1 MNYET
6 LRINKL
12 REYLINIIDEIN
24 NNNNS
29 QVNVDMLS
37 NKVEDYSIDKMPVNV
52 ENEKWIIGTTVFR
65 EVYSLR
71 TRKRYSQ
78 DTVSNL
84 MNIGFFERFEN
95 KIKYNNEHGILPD
108 INNIETISCLNCGT
122 MNFADT
128 NTAEFAIQIQIT
140 YRGTDEE
147 DNQQT
152 SL

>member
-52 ENEKWIIGTTVFR
+52 ENENWIIGTTVFR

-108 INNIETISCLNCGT
+108 IQFIETISCLNCGA
-122 MNFADT
+122 MNYVDT

-140 YRGTDEE
+140 YRSDIEKE
-147 DNQQT
+147 A
-152 SL
+152 SE